1 MKTILFALTLMLIAS
16 CTTKESTLQ
25 VCETG
30 EKVVM
35 FNDVYS
41 VGDTVILEQTVD
53 QLGELSFEIDQ
64 NWISFSESYK
74 YLNETGYY
82 KAVVIQ

>member
-1 MKTILFALTLMLIAS
+1 MRTIILITLVALFAS

-74 YLNETGYY
+74 YLEETGYY